1 LLCCRVRQE
10 AQIVH
15 QAGQCILAL
24 VVVAPPQDRRGVQ
37 GQRGHRRQRRVDQ
50 PAPVTGDSDCGA
62 EEGFGCRSPSASS
75 PVGFTAFNSASSQ
88 GLHAWHRALRE
99 HGYAV
104 QLWKIHRHIGMGG
117 DQLVAALIGEEGER
131 SDGEAIRDTEGEA
144 YGELIGEVQAMDGAT
159 ALLRELR
166 EDGAKAIFS
175 SSAKAEEVEH
185 YLDLLE
191 ARDLVEGWTTAADV
205 ERTKPHP
212 DLIHVALEKAGSD
225 GPAVMVGDS
234 TWDVKVAEAEGI
246 LTLAVLTGG
255 FSEEE
260 LREAGAAEVVKS
272 IGALRKDRGALAR
285 LARSV

>member
-1 LLCCRVRQE
+1 VAADTPTTVVLDVD
-10 AQIVH
+10 
-15 QAGQCILAL
+15 GTL
-24 VVVAPPQDRRGVQ
+24 VDTNYQHAI
-37 GQRGHRRQRRVDQ
+37 
-50 PAPVTGDSDCGA
+50 
-62 EEGFGCRSPSASS
+62 
-75 PVGFTAFNSASSQ
+75 
-88 GLHAWHRALRE
+88 AWHRALRD
-99 HGYAV
+99 HSYAV
-104 QLWKIHRHIGMGG
+104 QLWEIHRHIGMGG

-131 SDGEAIRDTEGEA
+131 SDGEAIRDAEGEA

-159 ALLRELR
+159 EFLRELR

-185 YLDLLE
+185 YLDLLN

-212 DLIHVALEKAGSD
+212 DLVLVALEKAGND

-234 TWDVKVAEAEGI
+234 TWDVKAAEAAGI
-246 LTLAVLTGG
+246 PTLAVLTGG

-272 IGALRKDRGALAR
+272 IGELRKDRGALER
-285 LARSV
+285 LAETV